1 MRQAPLLTLHNV
13 VIESKAHPRIGPI
26 NWTINRAQR
35 IWLETENEAQFLAL
49 GELLS
54 GRLRP
59 MEGYVEELHRVHVQ
73 SDYRLREAAILNRS
87 ITDYL
92 NSSDVP
98 EQIWLDN
105 RHRSVRVLLDR
116 LGLYANHTRRPL
128 KFQSAEVVEK
138 FAAFR
143 FIVSRAD
150 LLIGNHIFAGEDAEI
165 EKVLRMRWSDFPGAV
180 IACAALDRLPGA
192 PDTHAAITGDGA
204 FGVAPHQQDS

>member
-13 VIESKAHPRIGPI
+13 VIESEAHLRIGPI

-35 IWLETENEAQFLAL
+35 IWLEAEDEAQFRAI

-59 MEGYVEELHRVHVQ
+59 LEGYVEELHRVNVQ
-73 SDYRLREAAILNRS
+73 SDYRLREATTLNRS
-87 ITDYL
+87 ITDYI

-98 EQIWLDN
+98 EQVWLEN

-116 LGLYANHTRRPL
+116 LGLYANHSRLPL
-128 KFQSAEVVEK
+128 KFQSAEVIEK

-143 FIVSRAD
+143 FIISRAD
-150 LLIGNHIFAGEDAEI
+150 LLIGNQIFSGEDDEI
-165 EKVLRMRWSDFPGAV
+165 EQVLRMRWADFPGAV
-180 IACAALDRLPGA
+180 IACAALDRLPGI
-192 PDTHAAITGDGA
+192 PDTHAEITGEGS
-204 FGVAPHQQDS
+204 FGVAQHQ